1 MRIPCAPVLDRCYC
15 DPIEDCPATSPDA
28 QEEGDHGS
36 LDRGGHLERPLSSHQ
51 PVHALRSVSISQ
63 VPQGYERGGCGVPTL
78 YEKQKEHGSVPA
90 SRSAGN
96 SLKLSAQRRAG

>member
-1 MRIPCAPVLDRCYC
+1 MWGAGP
-15 DPIEDCPATSPDA
+15 PATWAFAIFLASDMLFLRLFPGEFGVFA
-28 QEEGDHGS
+28 
-36 LDRGGHLERPLSSHQ
+36 LSQ
-51 PVHALRSVSISQ
+51 CAVHALRSVSISQ

-96 SLKLSAQRRAG
+96 SLKLAVQRRSG